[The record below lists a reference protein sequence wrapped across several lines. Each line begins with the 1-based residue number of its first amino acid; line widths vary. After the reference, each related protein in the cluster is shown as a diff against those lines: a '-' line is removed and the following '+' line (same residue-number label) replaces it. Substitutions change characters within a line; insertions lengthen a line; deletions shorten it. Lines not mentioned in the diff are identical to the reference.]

1 MEFQNIQNSN
11 PNIQNS
17 SQDFDNL
24 KKYENKEI
32 ELNYSE
38 FYNEYFNDI
47 NFFNSFIIKNDIDKE
62 ICIKKVYAL
71 VQSLNEME
79 LLMFIYSINN
89 SQMISYVYD
98 ILLKDPKNL
107 ILLINII
114 SKKIKIKLKK
124 KDGIIEYRLPY
135 KYLEKAIKKQLE
147 DKDISPD
154 LRYYLLQLDVF
165 VKKAQQ
171 GSLCNLNDLE
181 CKMYYLQES
190 VENGKE
196 EIIDE
201 IKKININP
209 QEIIDEIKKNLN
221 VVENEIINKDTDSEM
236 VNKEID
242 FNPVFEKLDLI
253 NNIID
258 YQKSETEIIKNE
270 IFSLKE
276 KLDNLNINNNDST
289 VDDLKEKIFEI
300 SEKLENLKNNEIN
313 NNEFNPEMIEAG
325 LSEAVK
331 PLEMKIN
338 DLETKILPVIETI
351 EKLNKIIEVLNEDT
365 IKEFF
370 EKEFKAI
377 EILEN
382 KLKGEEK

>member
-1 MEFQNIQNSN
+1 MEFQNIQNSDQ
-11 PNIQNS
+11 NIQNS
-17 SQDFDNL
+17 NQDFDNL

-32 ELNYSE
+32 ELNYSA

-47 NFFNSFIIKNDIDKE
+47 NFFNSFIIKNDVDKE
-62 ICIKKVYAL
+62 ICIKKLYIL
-71 VQSLNEME
+71 IQSLNEME

-89 SQMISYVYD
+89 SQTISYIYEL
-98 ILLKDPKNL
+98 LLKDLKN
-107 ILLINII
+107 IALLINII

-124 KDGIIEYRLPY
+124 KDGITEYKLPY
-135 KYLEKAIKKQLE
+135 KHLEKAIKKQLE
-147 DKDISPD
+147 NKDISPD
-154 LRYYLLQLDVF
+154 LRYYLLQLNVF

-171 GSLCNLNDLE
+171 GALCNLNDLE
-181 CKMYYLQES
+181 CKMYYLQEA

-221 VVENEIINKDTDSEM
+221 VVENEIINKDTDSET

-258 YQKSETEIIKNE
+258 YQKSETEIIKDE

-276 KLDNLNINNNDST
+276 KLDNLNINNDNNT

-300 SEKLENLKNNEIN
+300 SEKLENFKNNE

-338 DLETKILPVIETI
+338 DLETKILPVVEMI
-351 EKLNKIIEVLNEDT
+351 EKLNKIVEVLNEDT
-365 IKEFF
+365 IKEFI

-377 EILEN
+377 EMLES